1 MAQAGHIFATNKTIK
16 SMENKDKTLRSGEDS
31 MVCEFAFWLGKRTDI
46 DKLRESY
53 LETSEEVGC
62 FSF

>member
-1 MAQAGHIFATNKTIK
+1 
-16 SMENKDKTLRSGEDS
+16 MENKDKTLRGGEDS

-46 DKLRESY
+46 EKLRESY